1 MPLISLSGRSF
12 AEMPLIFVNQKLVR
26 LILIL
31 LPSIFLFSCISNDIN
46 IWPDSLP
53 DRQHFV
59 PAYDADLENQLVQS
73 KDQYLYW
80 VINFYEGTLVAPI
93 GWTSM
98 QAIALD
104 RADPSQRLELDR
116 SLNTLG
122 IRIASEWSKANNGRA
137 IDSRILS
144 IWGSILQLAFEPEI
158 QHRAIQLIS
167 NDVDSLLEGELSSSE
182 ITDLRYE
189 QKLGLELFSGF

>member
-1 MPLISLSGRSF
+1 
-12 AEMPLIFVNQKLVR
+12 MPLIFVNQKLVR

-53 DRQHFV
+53 DRKHFV
-59 PAYDADLENQLVQS
+59 SAYDADLENQLVQS

-167 NDVDSLLEGELSSSE
+167 NDVDSLLEGALPSSE

-189 QKLGLELFSGF
+189 QKLGLELFSEF

>member
-12 AEMPLIFVNQKLVR
+12 AEMPLIFVNQKFARV
-26 LILIL
+26 ILIL
-31 LPSIFLFSCISNDIN
+31 LPSISLFSCISNDIN

-59 PAYDADLENQLVQS
+59 SAYHADLENQLVQS

-80 VINFYEGTLVAPI
+80 VINFYGGTLVAPI

-98 QAIALD
+98 QAIALE

-137 IDSRILS
+137 IDSRIIS
-144 IWGSILQLAFEPEI
+144 IWGSILQLAFEPET
-158 QHRAIQLIS
+158 QYRAIQLIS
-167 NDVDSLLEGELSSSE
+167 NDVYSLLEGELPSSE